1 MNLKFRPPSDP
12 VDGGSVSTAPRPGTG
27 HVMSTQEPGRRGT
40 TIPGYLAALL
50 TAVAIAALPLVAQL
64 VDNSADEFSPHSFAV
79 WPALGWVTCAALSA
93 VVVTRRLQTQVA
105 IEEGSALALAY
116 DALPVLLAIPWVIG
130 VLSAITGHWLLM
142 TAASGLC
149 AYHVILLAP
158 RLMKA
163 PTPSWVRRAP
173 LLRLVVANVFV
184 DNRTPAD
191 AARQLVESGGDVL
204 VIVEST
210 ATFMSVFDESGGADA
225 YPHRVADPDDES
237 DYAVSIVS
245 NREFGPRSEF
255 RHIGPLRLAI
265 ADVDVDGTST
275 LVVALNPM
283 ATMDLDGHVT
293 WKEQIRVLAEFVP
306 TLSGPVVIAGDLNT
320 TRYRPEFEQ
329 IMKLGYSD
337 AIDSLGKGLN
347 PSFKLTAGGA
357 LGAVGAVV
365 RLDHALVNDDM
376 HAVAMRN
383 LEARGSDH
391 IPFVVDLAVRLRQ
404 PRKPGLHGIHQRE
417 PIAEDRDV
425 ASDQ

>member
-1 MNLKFRPPSDP
+1 
-12 VDGGSVSTAPRPGTG
+12 
-27 HVMSTQEPGRRGT
+27 MSTQEPGRRGT
-40 TIPGYLAALL
+40 AVPGYLAAML
-50 TAVAIAALPLVAQL
+50 TAVAILAIPLIAQL
-64 VDNSADEFSPHSFAV
+64 VDNSADKFSRESFAV
-79 WPALGWVTCAALSA
+79 WPALGWVTCATLAA
-93 VVVTRRLQTQVA
+93 VVITRRLQTQVA

-130 VLSAITGHWLLM
+130 VLSAITGHWLLV
-142 TAASGLC
+142 TVAGGLC

-163 PTPSWVRRAP
+163 PTPSWVHRAP

-184 DNRTPAD
+184 DNETPAD
-191 AARQLVESGGDVL
+191 AARQLIESGGDVL

-210 ATFMSVFDESGGADA
+210 ATFMSVFDDCGGAEA
-225 YPHRVADPDDES
+225 YPHRVADPDDQS

-255 RHIGPLRLAI
+255 RRIGPLRLAI

-283 ATMDLDGHVT
+283 ATVDTDGHVT

-357 LGAVGAVV
+357 LGSVGAVI

-376 HAVAMRN
+376 HAVSMSN
-383 LEARGSDH
+383 LEACGSDH
-391 IPFVVDLAVRLRQ
+391 IPFIVDLAVRQAQ
-404 PRKPGLHGIHQRE
+404 PRKLGLRGMHRSE
-417 PIAEDRDV
+417 PRAEDHEV
-425 ASDQ
+425 ASDK